1 MRWKDLV
8 RNNLLAENTYY
19 NFLRYLVCG
28 ENGAGQ
34 SAYQEM
40 VEEYD
45 GMPEYLDKLPST
57 VYYMIGANPQ
67 TPSVFPNTSLRIID
81 IYNPYDDVVV
91 STVPDEYRALT
102 VQYPY
107 AWASDAGVVNAQCLY
122 SFYGY
127 ILLRS
132 DIRFG
137 LSEY

>member
-1 MRWKDLV
+1 
-8 RNNLLAENTYY
+8 
-19 NFLRYLVCG
+19 
-28 ENGAGQ
+28 
-34 SAYQEM
+34 M

-67 TPSVFPNTSLRIID
+67 TPSVFLNTSLRIID

-107 AWASDAGVVNAQCLY
+107 AWASDAGVVNAKCLY
-122 SFYGY
+122 
-127 ILLRS
+127 
-132 DIRFG
+132 
-137 LSEY
+137 

>member
-1 MRWKDLV
+1 
-8 RNNLLAENTYY
+8 
-19 NFLRYLVCG
+19 
-28 ENGAGQ
+28 
-34 SAYQEM
+34 
-40 VEEYD
+40 
-45 GMPEYLDKLPST
+45 
-57 VYYMIGANPQ
+57 MIGANPQ

-127 ILLRS
+127 IYCDQIS
-132 DIRFG
+132 G
-137 LSEY
+137 LVYLNTNGKYSTHAPNATFCRCL